1 MGEIRCYKL
10 PGKGFRAIT
19 HYRDP
24 DGSIRRVARVGR
36 TERQARSRVEE
47 ACRDRGRRDTPL
59 DITPDTTVREVAQ
72 EWFSRIEAAVAAGER
87 SPGTARAYR
96 DRLDN
101 QVLPAL
107 GDLRLRQVDVPRV
120 DRMLEATR
128 AQNGVAVAKL
138 TRSVLSG
145 VLELAARLDALPTNP
160 VRDAA
165 PLRAERKVRSSL
177 DLGHVHV
184 LRSRLAAD
192 VRARDQDLL
201 DVVDVMLAT
210 GLRIGETL
218 ALTWS
223 AVDLDARTVEVRATV
238 VRITGHGLVLRPRPT
253 TKAGPRTLELPVWV
267 VEILRRR
274 RAGAAPNGWDAVFT
288 STTGHLRDPS
298 NTQGDL
304 REAFVR
310 AGYPEITSHSL
321 RRTVV
326 SQPGR

>member
-19 HYRDP
+19 TYRDH
-24 DGSIRRVARVGR
+24 DGRIRRVARVGK
-36 TERQARSRVEE
+36 TERQARIRVEE
-47 ACRDRGRRDTPL
+47 ACRTRGRTDDPQ
-59 DITPDTTVREVAQ
+59 DITPDTTVREMAE

-107 GDLRLRQVDVPRV
+107 GTLRLRQVDVARV

-128 AQNGVAVAKL
+128 AHNGVAVAKL

-145 VLELAARLDALPTNP
+145 VLGLAARLDALPTNP
-160 VRDAA
+160 VQEAA
-165 PLRAERKVRSSL
+165 PLRAERRVRSSL
-177 DLGHVHV
+177 DMGNVHD
-184 LRSRLAAD
+184 LRSRLASD

-218 ALTWS
+218 ALTWPV
-223 AVDLDARTVEVRATV
+223 VDLEARTVEVRATV
-238 VRITGHGLVLRPRPT
+238 VRITGQGLVLRPGPT
-253 TKAGPRTLELPVWV
+253 RKVGPRTIELPVWV

-274 RAGAAPNGWDAVFT
+274 RAAATSNPWDAVFT

-304 REAFVR
+304 REAFAR
-310 AGYPEITSHSL
+310 AGYPELTSHSL

-326 SQPGR
+326 SQGR